1 MDDVP
6 TLFIAILGGVLQKV
20 FSPKVILVFTAVPG
34 ILSWVFLALASG
46 SVPFLLLSRASAGL
60 ANGLLLG
67 NIYLSN
73 VASYQF
79 LGSFKI
85 IEVILLSYCI
95 LYHIIIHFSLLVK
108 GLAMFLLILYFLVS
122 VVLLG

>member
-34 ILSWVFLALASG
+34 ILSWVFLACAPS
-46 SVPFLLLSRASAGL
+46 SVSFLLLSRASAGL

-85 IEVILLSYCI
+85 IEVMLL
-95 LYHIIIHFSLLVK
+95 
-108 GLAMFLLILYFLVS
+108 LYFIMYNIFS
-122 VVLLG
+122 YF

>member
-6 TLFIAILGGVLQKV
+6 TLFIAILGGVLQNV
-20 FSPKVILVFTAVPG
+20 FSPKVILIFTAVPG
-34 ILSWVFLALASG
+34 FVSWIFLALAPG
-46 SVPFLLLSRASAGL
+46 SFSFLLLSRASAGL

-73 VASYQF
+73 IASYQF

-85 IEVILLSYCI
+85 IEVILFFC
-95 LYHIIIHFSLLVK
+95 FPPC
-108 GLAMFLLILYFLVS
+108 LIFYIS
-122 VVLLG
+122 ACK